1 MGASEEPNSGAAKVL
16 EMGRRELGTS
26 IMDRRSYRNSAKQP
40 NVASTPALVCELVM
54 RLWNQMLLQQ
64 TYDHALCDCGN
75 VTVLQQRYDH
85 TRTPH
90 CV

>member
-40 NVASTPALVCELVM
+40 NVASTPRGVLDSCV
-54 RLWNQMLLQQ
+54 NLL
-64 TYDHALCDCGN
+64 
-75 VTVLQQRYDH
+75 
-85 TRTPH
+85 
-90 CV
+90 